1 MNFKKIYGLILGVIV
16 AGLTSCSSD
25 LNNEEKAP
33 VSPNETAKRAL
44 SISTGDAKTR
54 SEVNI
59 DAGNKWVTGDKF
71 MAYNR
76 TFTGPSSESR
86 FGLLTASSTG
96 TRTTLDGV
104 IACKDN
110 DELGIFYP
118 GSYVTGFDQ
127 GKMSV
132 NMTASY
138 INGNKGQ
145 DGSKEN
151 LKYFD
156 YSYGKGTVT
165 VNGASASGSV
175 DMKKL
180 YSVLELDFTAGGVKL
195 TNIKKLVLSNVYT
208 EAVYNIPNNELENY
222 ETGAIEVNSPVELK
236 KVYVAI
242 LPKSHFSPTFEV
254 YTADNKAYR
263 FTVNDPNFNLVAAK
277 VYPITVAVK
286 EFTPNPPYI
295 EIGDVKWGKYNLQY
309 TPNSKTVGW
318 KDGYHLA
325 KNPWDYFYTQSS
337 PMTQQQSV
345 RDVDDNSKFDHF
357 RWGDISYAYDY
368 SYNSPD
374 VVQHYDGSTGSILK
388 KNNNGYGDLPYYAS
402 NGNWRLPTKKD
413 YEDLMSHTAQY
424 IGYYSDGT
432 NDILG
437 VLFVSNPT
445 DRSEIGYTVTK
456 DGKTNRV
463 SNSKAVVNNLY
474 KPGWADNYKAAN
486 SKLIKFTK
494 EDLDKGI
501 FFPAAGWY
509 YPDSKKLQNPGRQG
523 TYWTADAVN
532 STQAVSFTFTF
543 DAQQATFTS
552 SVGLVS
558 FNPHKHTMYSIRPI
572 YIGQ

>member
-1 MNFKKIYGLILGVIV
+1 MNFKKIYGLILGVIA

-71 MAYNR
+71 MAFNR

-86 FGLLTASSTG
+86 FGILTASSTG

-118 GSYVTGFDQ
+118 GTFVTGHDQ
-127 GKMSV
+127 GKMPV
-132 NMTASY
+132 IMTASY

-145 DGSKEN
+145 DGSVEN

-156 YSYGKGTVT
+156 YSYGKGKVT
-165 VNGASASGSV
+165 VNGTSASGSV
-175 DMKKL
+175 DMKKF

-437 VLFVSNPT
+437 VLFVPNPT

>member
-1 MNFKKIYGLILGVIV
+1 MNFKKIYGLILGVIA

-59 DAGNKWVTGDKF
+59 DAGNKWVTGDRF
-71 MAYNR
+71 MAFNR
-76 TFTGPSSESR
+76 TFTGHSSESR
-86 FGLLTASSTG
+86 YGILTASSGG
-96 TRTTLDGV
+96 TRTTLEGD

-118 GSYVTGFDQ
+118 GTFVTGFDQ
-127 GKMSV
+127 GKMPV
-132 NMTASY
+132 VMTESY

-145 DGSKEN
+145 DGSVEN

-156 YSYGKGTVT
+156 YSYGKGKVT
-165 VNGASASGSV
+165 VNGTSASGSV

-286 EFTPNPPYI
+286 EFTPNPPYV
-295 EIGDVKWGKYNLQY
+295 EVNNVKWGKYNLQY
-309 TPNSKTVGW
+309 TPGSNADGW
-318 KDGYHLA
+318 TGGYHLA
-325 KNPWDYFYTQSS
+325 ANPWDYYYSDGRLPVLSTGSAAETDGIKS
-337 PMTQQQSV
+337 
-345 RDVDDNSKFDHF
+345 DHF
-357 RWGDISYAYDY
+357 RWGDISKAHNYGSDAKE
-368 SYNSPD
+368 
-374 VVQHYDGSTGSILK
+374 HYDGTVGDIQRQITNS
-388 KNNNGYGDLPYYAS
+388 NEFGDLPYYAS
-402 NGNWRLPTKKD
+402 QQQWRLPSP
-413 YEDLMSHTAQY
+413 EDFEELMRNTTEY
-424 IGYYSDGT
+424 VGYYNDGT
-432 NDILG
+432 NKIYG
-437 VLFVSNPT
+437 VLFVPDGVAHGWVLNKNNVKKKQSNQT
-445 DRSEIGYTVTK
+445 GSISK
-456 DGKTNRV
+456 DDLRE
-463 SNSKAVVNNLY
+463 
-474 KPGWADNYKAAN
+474 
-486 SKLIKFTK
+486 FTK
-494 EDLDKGI
+494 EFINKGV
-501 FFPAAGWY
+501 FFPAAGSY
-509 YPDSKKLQNPGRQG
+509 TDYSNGAPTMYTAGRQG
-523 TYWTADAVN
+523 LYWTSKSV
-532 STQAVSFTFTF
+532 STTNAYSFTFYL
-543 DAQQATFTS
+543 TS
-552 SVGLVS
+552 GS
-558 FNPHKHTMYSIRPI
+558 FNLPTVGNNNAGNRPRKFEMYSIRPI
-572 YIGQ
+572 YVGQ